1 MALGITR
8 ETAPGLLVKLDCG
21 LFGKSFW
28 ELGRKCQSR
37 VQVVNL
43 FNMRSLL
50 ERRRGERG
58 EGGGGY
64 LSRILRLF
72 YVFFWF
78 RHRFLFLIIIINLL
92 QQLSLK
98 FKAFELFFF

>member
-8 ETAPGLLVKLDCG
+8 KTAPGLLVKLDCG

-50 ERRRGERG
+50 ERRRRGRG
-58 EGGGGY
+58 EGG
-64 LSRILRLF
+64 IFHVF
-72 YVFFWF
+72 YVYFTFSSGLDTGF
-78 RHRFLFLIIIINLL
+78 YFL
-92 QQLSLK
+92 S
-98 FKAFELFFF
+98 

>member
-1 MALGITR
+1 MALGINW
-8 ETAPGLLVKLDCG
+8 ETAAGLLVELGCG
-21 LFGKSFW
+21 LFGESFW

-37 VQVVNL
+37 AQLVNL

-50 ERRRGERG
+50 ERRRGGR
-58 EGGGGY
+58 GY

-78 RHRFLFLIIIINLL
+78 RQRFLFLIIIINLL
-92 QQLSLK
+92 EQLSLK
-98 FKAFELFFF
+98 FNAFKLFFVLT